1 MFLLDP
7 NFEEIYMYLN
17 LDANECLERIKQ
29 RRRSEED
36 NVSLDLLQNI
46 QNSHEEMMK
55 IINPSGNTSD
65 RLKTTLGI
73 DVERKVA
80 IVKSQIVLTGN
91 LYSYKKHDI
100 QTLRRAVKAE

>member
-1 MFLLDP
+1 MGYGNKTVHATGRPSIPGNSELPLTTPLKALIQISRKF
-7 NFEEIYMYLN
+7 IYLN

-55 IINPSGNTSD
+55 IINTIH
-65 RLKTTLGI
+65 I
-73 DVERKVA
+73 DANKHQAEIVENILEK
-80 IVKSQIVLTGN
+80 IYIC
-91 LYSYKKHDI
+91 D
-100 QTLRRAVKAE
+100 

>member
-1 MFLLDP
+1 
-7 NFEEIYMYLN
+7 MYLN

-73 DVERKVA
+73 
-80 IVKSQIVLTGN
+80 G
-91 LYSYKKHDI
+91 
-100 QTLRRAVKAE
+100 